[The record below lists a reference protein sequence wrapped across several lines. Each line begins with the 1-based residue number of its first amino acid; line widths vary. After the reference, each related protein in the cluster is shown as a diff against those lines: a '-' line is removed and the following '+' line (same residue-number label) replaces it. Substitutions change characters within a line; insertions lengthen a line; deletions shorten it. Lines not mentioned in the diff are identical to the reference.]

1 MRTIHI
7 LLMYLLTSG
16 IQAQSKISFTA
27 VEHASFVIQTSE
39 LVLYVDPVGSTE
51 DYNSFPAPDI
61 ILITHAHGDHFNPA
75 LIKMLEKE
83 KTKIVSNTEVVE
95 KLGKGHSLKNGEV
108 YFGEKIKIEA
118 IAAYNSTPE
127 RQKFHPTGVGNGY
140 LLNIGKERVY
150 ISGDTEDIPEMRKL
164 KNIDHA
170 FVCMN
175 LPYTMSVEQAASAIA
190 GFRPQNVYPYHYRNQ
205 DGSYSDVQGKLK
217 KLLSKYPQVKIHYY
231 TWYQKQSPLCE

>member
-7 LLMYLLTSG
+7 LLMYLLASG

-39 LVLYVDPVGSTE
+39 LVLYVDPVGSAE
-51 DYNSFPAPDI
+51 DYSSFPAPDI
-61 ILITHAHGDHFNPA
+61 ILITHAHGDHFNST
-75 LIKMLEKE
+75 LIKTLETE
-83 KTKIVSNTEVVE
+83 KTKIVANTEVVE
-95 KLGKGHSLKNGEV
+95 KLGKGHALKNGEV
-108 YFGEKIKIEA
+108 YFCEKIKIEA
-118 IAAYNSTPE
+118 IPAYNSTPE

-140 LLNIGKERVY
+140 VLNIGKERVY

-164 KNIDHA
+164 KDIDHA

-190 GFRPQNVYPYHYRNQ
+190 GFRPRNVYPYHYRNQ

-217 KLLSKYPQVKIHYY
+217 TLLSKYPKIKIHYLA
-231 TWYQKQSPLCE
+231 WYKK